1 MNFWMMNQG
10 ELVTLN
16 LTFRDKFENKW
27 FILKMG
33 VRQSICIA
41 NLARVDDAKKE
52 KKVAKENMLRWMRGH
67 KKR

>member
-1 MNFWMMNQG
+1 
-10 ELVTLN
+10 
-16 LTFRDKFENKW
+16 
-27 FILKMG
+27 MG